1 MKILVVDDDSPTR
14 ERIRQLLA
22 KTDGRHEF
30 AGEASDG
37 WEAIARCRAQPVDLV
52 FLDTQ
57 MPGLNGFEA
66 AHHLAKL
73 DKPPTVVL
81 MTSEQPLPLQTSG
94 QEIAAC
100 LFKPVRP
107 ERLEEILL
115 VASQCGSEHP
125 TQGSSSNRNP
135 NYPTRRG
142 RITAQYRGRMRSVD
156 LSDIIYLHA
165 DQKYVTVRHLGGEL
179 LVDESLRSLEQ
190 EFPDLFV
197 RIHRNA
203 LVARSRFHGLEK
215 DSDGTTSVRLRDCP
229 DRLSV
234 SRRHL
239 AEVRRWLNQRDRQA
253 G

>member
-1 MKILVVDDDSPTR
+1 MKIFVVDDDSPTR
-14 ERIRQLLA
+14 KRIRQLLA

-37 WEAIARCRAQPVDLV
+37 WEAIARCRVQPVDLV

-57 MPGLNGFEA
+57 MPGLSGFEA

-81 MTSEQPLPLQTSG
+81 MTSEQPLPPQTNG
-94 QEIAAC
+94 YEIAGC
-100 LFKPVRP
+100 LCKPVRP
-107 ERLEEILL
+107 ERLEEILQ
-115 VASQCGSEHP
+115 VASQSLAAHH
-125 TQGSSSNRNP
+125 TQEPSHDCP
-135 NYPTRRG
+135 MTYPTRRG

-156 LSDIIYLHA
+156 LSDIIYLRA

-215 DSDGTTSVRLRDCP
+215 DPNGATSVRLRDCQ

-239 AEVRRWLNQRDRQA
+239 AEVRRWLSQRDRQA